1 MWGFAQEVI
10 TQTIAHEINNIP
22 YSWRPVHLSVLWYPL
37 PHILYKQINKYFSHS
52 QFLQREQSYVM
63 PWWRMLYRQLCE
75 LQTLQLMPHVKRSL
89 NVIFHDANPRTKIWA
104 WIQRLHTNILQIMT
118 AEVFHWNLS
127 GSKHDFPAEE
137 VYRAITKKQ
146 YKSVLQFES
155 LLEKP
160 KDTFVKSFH
169 ENIGHTSTCFSKQQL
184 WTFTIC
190 AANPQI

>member
-1 MWGFAQEVI
+1 MKLI
-10 TQTIAHEINNIP
+10 TYRTHEGQSIFQYGNILCP
-22 YSWRPVHLSVLWYPL
+22 
-37 PHILYKQINKYFSHS
+37 IFCTNKQINKYFSPS
-52 QFLQREQSYVM
+52 QFLQRAQSYVM

-75 LQTLQLMPHVKRSL
+75 LQTLQLMPHIKRSL
-89 NVIFHDANPRTKIWA
+89 KVIFHDANPRTKIRA